1 MAPRDTIPPAQRAS
15 DADREQVIHRLQDGS
30 VEGRLSQDTFL
41 HRLDQALRARRAGE
55 LAKLITDLP
64 TADDRGFLSRAVARC
79 SDATAVLRSTW
90 HGPRLP
96 VLVLPRSDRTIFSIG
111 RCPDCDLA
119 LADITVSWR
128 HAELRPDGGDWLLTD
143 LGSTNGTRVNGWRVR
158 APFAL
163 RAGDLVKF
171 GGASFRVAE
180 RV

>member
-1 MAPRDTIPPAQRAS
+1 MASRDTIPPVRRVS
-15 DADREQVIHRLQDGS
+15 DADRDQVIQRLQDGS

-55 LAKLITDLP
+55 LAKLLTDLP
-64 TADDRGFLSRAVARC
+64 AADDRGFLSRAAARC
-79 SDATAVLRSTW
+79 SDATAVLKSAW

-96 VLVLPRSDRTIFSIG
+96 VLVLPRSDRTVFSIG

-128 HAELRPDGGDWLLTD
+128 HAELRRDGDDWLLTD

-158 APFAL
+158 APFTV

-171 GGASFRVAE
+171 GVASFRLAD
-180 RV
+180 RS